1 MSSGRRRE
9 LCSLVREDVQRL
21 SACDFLS
28 RLFLL
33 GTIMM
38 PPHGPKG
45 VWRFPEVKQG
55 MGSPINTH

>member
-1 MSSGRRRE
+1 MSSDRRRE
-9 LCSLVREDVQRL
+9 LCSPLREDVQRL
-21 SACDFLS
+21 SACDVLS

-55 MGSPINTH
+55 MRSPINKN